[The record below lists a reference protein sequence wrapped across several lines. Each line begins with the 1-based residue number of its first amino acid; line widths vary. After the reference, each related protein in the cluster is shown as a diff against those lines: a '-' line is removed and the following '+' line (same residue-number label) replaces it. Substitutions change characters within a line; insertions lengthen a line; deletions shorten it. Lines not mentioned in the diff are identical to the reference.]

1 MTEALLALEMERR
14 YSKNEILEMYLN
26 YTFFGAGAYG
36 IEAAAQTYFSVSAC
50 DLSVEQAATL
60 AAILKSPTYY
70 APHKYPENSL
80 ARRNAILSLMAGNGL
95 LDEEQAQKA
104 AETDLSLNMQVNNN
118 EGSWYLDAAIDE
130 ACELLDLTWQEVTE
144 GGYRIYT
151 GLDRELQE
159 ACDLAFS
166 NEDLFPKN
174 AKDGSQPQAALIC
187 TEPSTGRISA
197 VVGGRAYSV
206 RRGLNRAIRARRQ
219 PGSCIKPILVY
230 APALQNRVITP
241 ATIFVDEAKTFD
253 SYAPANYNNKYYG
266 TVTARTALIKSLNI
280 PAVEILSRNGINS
293 SVSFA
298 KNLGI
303 PFEES
308 DIGLSLALGGFQSGV
323 TPLELCGAY
332 SALASMG
339 VYINPHFITRIES
352 ADGKIIYQAKE
363 KGYTAVEE
371 GVAYLITDMLKEAV
385 QSGTGKALYM
395 SEIPLSGK
403 TGTNGYGKTGNRDI
417 WMAAYNKEI
426 AAVCWMGFDQTDEQ
440 HFLLSSETGSG
451 YPAKLLRSV
460 FLKYYEN
467 KTAPS
472 YETSAEVVH
481 VNLDKSSLMNGVL
494 VRANQYAQADTV
506 VSELF
511 LRDQVPSATVD
522 ELQCLAFGLTVD
534 LTRYNVPEL
543 VFSASSSLAQYAIMR
558 TSDGVTVELDRL
570 PYQPILRY
578 VDPSVEPNKA
588 YTYYV
593 QPILNNKPLGGACE
607 KVYIVIPTQ

>member
-1 MTEALLALEMERR
+1 MKHNDTERRSQAQRFLKSFILVLLVALLCLGSFCVCFLLGQNVSDQLEMSAIFNVPQSTLVYDAQGDLVANLYGTENRIWVKIENIPEHVKNAFIAAEDIRFYTHSGIDIKRILGALIADVKAGAYVQGASTITQQLIKNSMLTRQKTLTRKMTEALLALVMERR

-363 KGYTAVEE
+363 KGYT
-371 GVAYLITDMLKEAV
+371 
-385 QSGTGKALYM
+385 
-395 SEIPLSGK
+395 
-403 TGTNGYGKTGNRDI
+403 
-417 WMAAYNKEI
+417 
-426 AAVCWMGFDQTDEQ
+426 
-440 HFLLSSETGSG
+440 
-451 YPAKLLRSV
+451 
-460 FLKYYEN
+460 
-467 KTAPS
+467 
-472 YETSAEVVH
+472 
-481 VNLDKSSLMNGVL
+481 
-494 VRANQYAQADTV
+494 
-506 VSELF
+506 
-511 LRDQVPSATVD
+511 
-522 ELQCLAFGLTVD
+522 
-534 LTRYNVPEL
+534 
-543 VFSASSSLAQYAIMR
+543 
-558 TSDGVTVELDRL
+558 
-570 PYQPILRY
+570 
-578 VDPSVEPNKA
+578 
-588 YTYYV
+588 
-593 QPILNNKPLGGACE
+593 
-607 KVYIVIPTQ
+607 